1 MTNYQSRC
9 FLGEMSAWPCSA
21 ALLSFHTANTE
32 SIGKEKHKVYI
43 LTQCSIRGLVGE
55 GNPESGLLSS
65 LSFVPCLL
73 GSDVARKQQ
82 CKLFGHLWAEVLCG
96 VRGERQRN
104 FMRGGRQKKADTVL
118 GKLHRLLNISLSACF
133 SPITQDPSLPLTSP
147 LPWIFLWDCHKN
159 GVMSTCLNWTKSVV
173 LRLVL
178 TMENRKYQC
187 YMYYKSV

>member
-43 LTQCSIRGLVGE
+43 LTQCSIRGPVGE

-82 CKLFGHLWAEVLCG
+82 CKVFGHLWAEVLCG

-104 FMRGGRQKKADTVL
+104 FMRGGRQKKADSPWKTSQIAQYL
-118 GKLHRLLNISLSACF
+118 PFSLLLTLHPRPLFALDLFTPLDISL
-133 SPITQDPSLPLTSP
+133 
-147 LPWIFLWDCHKN
+147 
-159 GVMSTCLNWTKSVV
+159 
-173 LRLVL
+173 
-178 TMENRKYQC
+178 
-187 YMYYKSV
+187 